1 MPQTSAILD
10 LAIAAALVLFLFL
23 GAKRGFFKMLADLV
37 LVFVATVGARILA
50 DLLSSRL
57 AVFLA
62 PRIEESVTA
71 RIREELGG
79 LAWDLSGL
87 VPKVLLTQAVE
98 ELIHTIAYGILFLAA
113 FLILLTALKIFVGAT
128 DLLLRLPVLHQCNQL
143 GGAVLGLA
151 LGGLLVWIAVRLCLT
166 FGWWV
171 TEEMVEGS
179 FLLGLLDRLPQGVLL
194 SRAFFGG
201 ARRFPI
207 EASSPPRRPLKNDA
221 EKRNGRQRLSRL
233 SPQAETAD
241 FSGKDIRTC
250 NLPSVPDVKRMWPW
264 YLSPSWR
271 TAKPSTR
278 ACV

>member
-179 FLLGLLDRLPQGVLL
+179 FLLGLLDRLPHGVHL
-194 SRAFFGG
+194 
-201 ARRFPI
+201 
-207 EASSPPRRPLKNDA
+207 
-221 EKRNGRQRLSRL
+221 
-233 SPQAETAD
+233 
-241 FSGKDIRTC
+241 
-250 NLPSVPDVKRMWPW
+250 
-264 YLSPSWR
+264 
-271 TAKPSTR
+271 
-278 ACV
+278 